1 MKCRRRTLAETQR
14 ASDMYTNATPTA
26 RYGVSLRVY
35 LAINAVLLVGVC
47 VFLWVLA
54 GRADNHGISPNESL
68 GFRSQSTLTSLHG
81 WYVGQ
86 RVGFHFAA
94 VAATLIVVAAFALVI
109 VVFVRRRS
117 PAWILLIPALAGLGI
132 GLCMV
137 AAGQRAD
144 KAATS
149 VETAKLSASMTSDC
163 SSDCPGQRVQIRYA
177 VKSAGA
183 ATGDLKGEVPDF
195 RSVLTL
201 ATRPA

>member
-149 VETAKLSASMTSDC
+149 VETPKADRPLIGELSPDYR
-163 SSDCPGQRVQIRYA
+163 GQRLDIWYGFSRV
-177 VKSAGA
+177 GA
-183 ATGDLKGEVPDF
+183 ATE
-195 RSVLTL
+195 
-201 ATRPA
+201 A